1 MRLECHTPQS
11 RGVTPRPHA
20 TEPDTTNPKEKT
32 MTATATMP
40 NGKSRKQLSDEIDRL
55 DGVIDVLA
63 EGLPGAVTDACREGA
78 RAAVKDAIIEI
89 VSNPELRALIAP
101 QQSVPVVAAP
111 SPVPPPEPEQPSLW
125 GKLKAKLAAARDAVA
140 GAATRAKEAVI
151 RRCVV
156 AGDAVVALG
165 RATGETLPVRR
176 VLVIGLSI
184 GLVVGV
190 ATLAVP
196 QTTAAV
202 VSGVGAACSAV
213 CVQVGNWLT
222 RAARRVGLLS

>member
-1 MRLECHTPQS
+1 MS
-11 RGVTPRPHA
+11 
-20 TEPDTTNPKEKT
+20 TTST
-32 MTATATMP
+32 MA
-40 NGKSRKQLSDEIDRL
+40 NGKPRKQLSDQLDRL
-55 DGVIDVLA
+55 DSIIDVLA

-101 QQSVPVVAAP
+101 QQPVPVAP
-111 SPVPPPEPEQPSLW
+111 APTPASPPEPEKPGIWSRF
-125 GKLKAKLAAARDAVA
+125 KARIAAARDAVA
-140 GAATRAKEAVI
+140 GAATRAKEAMI
-151 RRCVV
+151 RRCVI

-165 RATGETLPVRR
+165 RATGESLPVRR
-176 VLVIGLSI
+176 VLVVGLCV

-190 ATLAVP
+190 ACLAVP

-202 VSGVGAACSAV
+202 VGGVGAACTAVSA
-213 CVQVGNWLT
+213 QVGNWLT